1 MLFAIFFA
9 FWRFTEIVTLIP
21 IMGMLAWFIHAFINE
36 NELTP
41 NYILVLF
48 IVSVLAVAWTIFTLF
63 SYHRSSNNSHFVSLV
78 DLAFVGTLIGAVYQL
93 RFITQANCYH
103 VASTDRWLVPAHSLL
118 TLTSQGIDVLGSSQ
132 PCAVIKTS
140 FALGIMNIVFFFF
153 TAVLAWMHGGKL
165 GRNER
170 ERRVVTETTT
180 VRRHRS
186 RGADGS
192 RGVDGSRGAS
202 RARSGSHH
210 SRRSSHSHQ
219 RVYV

>member
-1 MLFAIFFA
+1 
-9 FWRFTEIVTLIP
+9 
-21 IMGMLAWFIHAFINE
+21 MGMLAWFIHAFINE

-48 IVSVLAVAWTIFTLF
+48 IVSVLAVGWTIFTLF
-63 SYHRSSNNSHFVSLV
+63 SYHRSSSNSHFVSLV
-78 DLAFVGTLIGAVYQL
+78 DLAFVGALIGAVYQL
-93 RFITQANCYH
+93 RFITKANCYH
-103 VASTDRWLVPAHSLL
+103 VASTDLWLVPAHTLLSL
-118 TLTSQGIDVLGSSQ
+118 TGQGIDVLASSK
-132 PCAVIKTS
+132 PCAVLKTS
-140 FALGIMNIVFFFF
+140 FALGIMNVVFFFF

-170 ERRVVTETTT
+170 EKRIVTETTT

-192 RGVDGSRGAS
+192 RGAS
-202 RARSGSHH
+202 RPRSGSHH

>member
-1 MLFAIFFA
+1 
-9 FWRFTEIVTLIP
+9 
-21 IMGMLAWFIHAFINE
+21 MGMLAWFIHAFINE

-63 SYHRSSNNSHFVSLV
+63 SYHRSSSNSHFVSLV
-78 DLAFVGTLIGAVYQL
+78 DLAFAGTLIGAVYQL
-93 RFITQANCYH
+93 RFITHANCYH
-103 VASTDRWLVPAHSLL
+103 IESTDRWLLPARTLISLKP
-118 TLTSQGIDVLGSSQ
+118 QGIDVLGSSK
-132 PCAVIKTS
+132 PCAVLKTC

-153 TAVLAWMHGGKL
+153 TAVLAWMHGGKMS
-165 GRNER
+165 RNER
-170 ERRVVTETTT
+170 DRRVVTETTT

-186 RGADGS
+186 RG
-192 RGVDGSRGAS
+192 DGSRGAS
-202 RARSGSHH
+202 RPRSGSHH